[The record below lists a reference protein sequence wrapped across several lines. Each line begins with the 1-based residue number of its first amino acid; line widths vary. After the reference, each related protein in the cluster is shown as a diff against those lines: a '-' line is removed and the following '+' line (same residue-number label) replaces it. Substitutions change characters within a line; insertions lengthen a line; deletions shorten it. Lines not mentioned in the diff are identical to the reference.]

1 MQNQCRCMPVQV
13 GDYALKVSVMCMLLI
28 ITRYDSRNC
37 TKLVLKSVAAKNV
50 LSISVLYCSFP
61 LDYTISVNMMT
72 TLNSCTLCHLFTE

>member
-13 GDYALKVSVMCMLLI
+13 GDCALKASVMCMLI
-28 ITRYDSRNC
+28 IIMQYGSRNC
-37 TKLVLKSVAAKNV
+37 TKPVLKPVAAKNI